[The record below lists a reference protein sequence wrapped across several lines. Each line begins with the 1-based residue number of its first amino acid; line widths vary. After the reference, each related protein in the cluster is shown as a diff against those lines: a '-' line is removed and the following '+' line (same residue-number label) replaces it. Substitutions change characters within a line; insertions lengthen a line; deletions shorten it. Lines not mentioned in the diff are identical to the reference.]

1 MKIIDEYFRQR
12 SDVLEASQTPRT
24 ITFNHAGYSRA
35 MKEEQADTCHFN
47 MNPGT
52 GPRTYGGLPYVIDPR
67 QEAKIVVTHEPPH
80 EVDQRVRDSQRRP
93 YQRQNAITVK
103 IDGIMSGAPVVE
115 IIAANLTAAQLCDIA
130 RAWLDADCQKWG
142 DFEKELDAVIVKHGR
157 FE

>member
-12 SDVLEASQTPRT
+12 SDILEASQTPRT
-24 ITFNHAGYSRA
+24 VIFNHAGYARA
-35 MKEEQADTCHFN
+35 MKEAMPSESHFN
-47 MNPGT
+47 MNPQ
-52 GPRTYGGLPYVIDPR
+52 GPDGRTYANLPYVVDPR
-67 QEAKIVVTHEPPH
+67 QEAEIVVTHENRWAVENTVRNGKPH
-80 EVDQRVRDSQRRP
+80 
-93 YQRQNAITVK
+93 QNAITVK
-103 IDGIMSGAPVVE
+103 IDGIMDGPPVVE